1 MREREPAAAGRVVRR
16 RGVHASAPIFAG
28 TRIPVATVQ
37 RYLEAGDGTEA
48 IIAEYPSLT
57 PADIETARHYA
68 AA

>member
-1 MREREPAAAGRVVRR
+1 VVRR
-16 RGVHASAPIFAG
+16 RGVHGSTPIFAG

-37 RYLEAGDGTEA
+37 RYLEVGYDTEA